1 MRRQRKQTMLS
12 DSTQRAIL
20 SGLLLLFAFV
30 GCSSADHA
38 AGFSATAGQTKTSTA
53 GGINKESII
62 NFTLSGG
69 NTGQYTVRAALP
81 TSKLRHGHKEFTIDV
96 EQSGVAVFLVF
107 YGYEGPAT
115 YTLAQN
121 INGGDI
127 HIALG
132 KNTSSW
138 DLSLQPKA
146 QCTMTVQSVTP
157 IQNTN
162 LDRMKGIFS
171 CPLLFSSAPN
181 HPVEPVTVS
190 RGIFD
195 VAIIVES

>member
-1 MRRQRKQTMLS
+1 MHKKSSVQ
-12 DSTQRAIL
+12 IL
-20 SGLLLLFAFV
+20 FCGLGLLLVLTA
-30 GCSSADHA
+30 CSSVDRG
-38 AGFSATAGQTKTSTA
+38 AGASSRPKNGDTSNTTDTTPQVNQDST
-53 GGINKESII
+53 IS
-62 NFTLSGG
+62 FTLSGG
-69 NTGQYTVRAALP
+69 NTGRYTVRASLP

-96 EQSGVAVFLVF
+96 EQDGAAVFLVF

-127 HIALG
+127 HIALA

-138 DLSLQPKA
+138 DLLLQPTA
-146 QCTMTVQSVTP
+146 QCTMTVRNITP

-162 LDRMKGIFS
+162 LARMQGTFS

-181 HPVEPVTVS
+181 HPVKPVTVS
-190 RGIFD
+190 NGSFNI
-195 VAIIVES
+195 AIIIES

>member
-1 MRRQRKQTMLS
+1 MLS
-12 DSTQRAIL
+12 SGTQRIFFF
-20 SGLLLLFAFV
+20 SLLLLFICG
-30 GCSSADHA
+30 GCSSVNSA
-38 AGFSATAGQTKTSTA
+38 AGFAATAGPTKTSTA
-53 GGINKESII
+53 GAINKESII
-62 NFTLSGG
+62 SFTLSGG
-69 NTGQYTVRAALP
+69 NTGQYTMRAALP
-81 TSKLRHGHKEFTIDV
+81 TSKLRHGHKEFTVDV
-96 EQSGVAVFLVF
+96 EQNGAAVFLVF

-138 DLSLQPKA
+138 DLSLQSKA
-146 QCTMTVQSVTP
+146 QCTMTVQSTTP

-162 LDRMKGIFS
+162 LDRMKGTFS

-181 HPVEPVTVS
+181 HPAEPVNVS
-190 RGIFD
+190 RGTFD